1 MTRRIGALALFGLAL
16 SVAACGDGGSELLTE
31 GGVRE
36 CLADAQIAVKA
47 PGTADAEVPGYA
59 PLYLETAPDFTAFAK
74 DGTGVDV
81 VVQGSAERARRT
93 AAHVKGTLESLGGSF
108 AAASARVVQGQ
119 NAVAVFHRS
128 ASAANRNAVRACLA
142 D

>member
-1 MTRRIGALALFGLAL
+1 M
-16 SVAACGDGGSELLTE
+16 
-31 GGVRE
+31 RE
-36 CLADAQIAVKA
+36 CLADAQIAVRA
-47 PGTADAEVPGYA
+47 PDAAEAEAPEYA

-108 AAASARVVQGQ
+108 TAASNRVVQGQ
-119 NAVAVFHRS
+119 NAVAVFRR
-128 ASAANRNAVRACLA
+128 AVSAANRDAVRACLG